1 MKEKRIKA
9 LREAVRNLETAKQK
23 HDGYQQCY
31 CVGRIDRMRQ
41 LLIAEH
47 DMTSADVDEIVKSAK

>member
-9 LREAVRNLETAKQK
+9 LREAVRDLEIAKQK

-31 CVGRIDRMRQ
+31 CVGTINRMKH
-41 LLIAEH
+41 LLIEEH
-47 DMTSADVDEIVKSAK
+47 DMTSADVDEIVKCAK

>member
-1 MKEKRIKA
+1 MKKKRIKA
-9 LREAVRNLETAKQK
+9 LRAAVEGLEIAKQK

-31 CVGRIDRMRQ
+31 CVGTINRMKQ
-41 LLIAEH
+41 LLIKDH